1 MTFKETDFP
10 SLLKFLKSF
19 IKDDTDPIL
28 VKDVVMHLVKL
39 YEEVPLYPG
48 IVNMCA
54 GGLVKAADPKTVQ
67 PGQKIFIRNR
77 EDCYVGTVVS
87 KDADGVTLK
96 GVKSVTNEDELEL
109 GFKEME
115 KVNYINENILRE
127 MWPSLVF
134 PKEER

>member
-10 SLLKFLKSF
+10 GLIKFLKGF
-19 IKDDTDPIL
+19 VKEGTDPIL
-28 VKDVVMHLVKL
+28 VKDVVMQLVKL
-39 YEEVPLYPG
+39 YEDVPLYPG
-48 IVNMCA
+48 IVSMCM
-54 GGLVKAADPKTVQ
+54 GGLVKNQDPKTVEI
-67 PGQKIFIRNR
+67 GQKVFIRNR

-87 KDADGVTLK
+87 KDDVGVTLK

-115 KVNYINENILRE
+115 KVTIINEKVLEE

-134 PKEER
+134 PKEAR